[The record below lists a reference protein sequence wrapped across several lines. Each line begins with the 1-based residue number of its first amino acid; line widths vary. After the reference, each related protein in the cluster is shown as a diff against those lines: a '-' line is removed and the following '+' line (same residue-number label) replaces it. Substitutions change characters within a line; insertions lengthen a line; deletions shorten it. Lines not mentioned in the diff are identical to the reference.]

1 MLVQAVVA
9 SVAADASSAVVDAA
23 DGTSY
28 AVYPAH
34 GVLPA
39 QGQTVFLARNGNGDV
54 VVMGGGLLVD
64 GSFATFGHS
73 DDLTVGWGLYS
84 DGTLIANQGIFR
96 GTVAAAVFTTSEDDT
111 APRVVIDSP
120 ADARRVL
127 FFTGDVDELVPGY
140 VASQDDAA
148 QATVEIGSPEFTT
161 GGAGKHA
168 ILRTGIDRTDGS
180 TFVDA
185 LADNIRSNGVSISRP
200 PYAAYRRVNDLGP
213 ITPSTSTSQAIL
225 WDTLLKANVAS
236 ALPYDASTGNF
247 SITRPGIYSAALI
260 WIWGDSGNSA
270 GDGHRRIRLEETIPG
285 QSTTQRTINSMT
297 GVGGGISS
305 VHNCTADIIVDTA
318 SVTAPFLVRFF
329 AGHVSISSGQP
340 GAALYGTG
348 RVALRRISD

>member
-9 SVAADASSAVVDAA
+9 SVAVDASSAVVDAA

-185 LADNIRSNGVSISRP
+185 LADNIRSNGVSN
-200 PYAAYRRVNDLGP
+200 A
-213 ITPSTSTSQAIL
+213 
-225 WDTLLKANVAS
+225 
-236 ALPYDASTGNF
+236 
-247 SITRPGIYSAALI
+247 
-260 WIWGDSGNSA
+260 A